1 MVVSAAEVETLAVEE
16 HPGMA
21 KGGTIETK
29 VNNMSQNL
37 EQTVRQFTEDVTRT
51 YGESLLCL
59 ILYGS
64 AASGEYVEGRSNINC
79 LVLLKEV
86 TPDEL
91 RKCAAQLPEWHKQGI
106 STPLFV
112 DPAYVRSSIDVFP
125 VEFLDMKQR
134 YRVLYGQDFL
144 QELELKPERLRFQ
157 CEQELKGKML
167 RLRQVYLEASQ
178 TESRLVALLVKSTSS
193 FMVLFRALL
202 HLQGTPAP
210 QSMNE
215 ILVALSQ
222 LGLRTEA
229 MGRVHTLRRKESA
242 LNATEIDSL
251 FRQYLSEIQAVVK
264 FVERMNAAEL

>member
-1 MVVSAAEVETLAVEE
+1 MIA
-16 HPGMA
+16 
-21 KGGTIETK
+21 ETK
-29 VNNMSQNL
+29 GEYMSQNL
-37 EQTVRQFTEDVTRT
+37 EQTVRQFTEDARRI
-51 YGESLLCL
+51 YGESLLSL

-79 LVLLKEV
+79 LVLLKQV

-91 RKCAAQLPEWHKQGI
+91 KKCAAQLPQGQKQGI
-106 STPLFV
+106 RTPLFV

-144 QELELKPERLRFQ
+144 QELEPKLERLRFQ

-167 RLRQVYLEASQ
+167 RLRQLYLEAAQ
-178 TESRLVALLVKSTSS
+178 TENRLVALLVKSTSS

-202 HLQGTPAP
+202 HLQGAPAP
-210 QSMNE
+210 QSINE
-215 ILVALSQ
+215 ILVALSR
-222 LGLRTEA
+222 LGLRSQA
-229 MGRVHTLRRKESA
+229 IGRIHSLRRKESA
-242 LNATEIDSL
+242 LKAAEIDSL
-251 FRQYLSEIQAVVK
+251 FREYLSEIQAVVQ

>member
-1 MVVSAAEVETLAVEE
+1 
-16 HPGMA
+16 
-21 KGGTIETK
+21 
-29 VNNMSQNL
+29 MSQNL
-37 EQTVRQFTEDVTRT
+37 EQTVRQFAEDAKRI
-51 YGESLLCL
+51 YGESLLSL

-64 AASGEYVEGRSNINC
+64 AASSEYVEGRSNINC

-91 RKCAAQLPEWHKQGI
+91 RKCAAQLQEWHKQGI

-144 QELELKPERLRFQ
+144 QELEPKLERLRFQ

-167 RLRQVYLEASQ
+167 RLRQLYLEASQ
-178 TESRLVALLVKSTSS
+178 TENRLVALLVKSTSS

-215 ILVALSQ
+215 ILVALSR

-229 MGRVHTLRRKESA
+229 IERVHTLRRKESA
-242 LNATEIDSL
+242 LKPAEIDSL
-251 FRQYLSEIQAVVK
+251 FRQYLSEVQATVK
-264 FVERMNAAEL
+264 FVEKTNAGQLS